1 MSKLVKQSLV
11 DQIYE
16 ELRNSIIT
24 QKIGW
29 GERLNVSELQQKYEL
44 SSTPIRE
51 ALNRLQ
57 KEGLV
62 EYKTNFGARVIELT
76 EKDIIEIQEVSMA
89 LDVAAIKYAIQ
100 SGNRQTMLLE
110 LEKIIKAYKASKPDE
125 ESVRSRLTDE
135 FADVFYKSAGNERL
149 MTLSQAIRGQ
159 KGMLKSTYIHL
170 KKNPSGMEDHIRIY
184 EAVKAGDVQ
193 KAQAAMSDN
202 YEKATALLLEG
213 FHQ

>member
-29 GERLNVSELQQKYEL
+29 GERLNVSELQQQYEL

-76 EKDIIEIQEVSMA
+76 EKDIIEIQEVAMA
-89 LDVAAIKYAIQ
+89 LDVAAIKYAIL
-100 SGNRQTMLLE
+100 SGNRQAMLLE
-110 LEKIIKAYKASKPDE
+110 LDKIIKAYQATKPNE
-125 ESVRSRLTDE
+125 EAIRSRLTEE
-135 FADVFYKSAGNERL
+135 FTEVFYKNAGNERL
-149 MTLSQAIRGQ
+149 MVLSQAIRGQ
-159 KGMLKSTYIHL
+159 KSMLKSTYIHL

-184 EAVKAGDVQ
+184 EAVKDGNIE
-193 KAQAAMSDN
+193 KAQAAMVDN
-202 YEKATALLLEG
+202 YEKATMLLRQG

>member
-29 GERLNVSELQQKYEL
+29 GERLNVSELQQQYEL

-76 EKDIIEIQEVSMA
+76 EKDIIEIQEVAMA
-89 LDVAAIKYAIQ
+89 LDVAAIKYAIV
-100 SGNRQTMLLE
+100 SGNRQAMLLE
-110 LEKIIKAYKASKPDE
+110 LDKIIKAYQAATE
-125 ESVRSRLTDE
+125 ESTRSRLTEE
-135 FADVFYKSAGNERL
+135 FADVFYKNAGNERL
-149 MTLSQAIRGQ
+149 ITLSQAIRGQ
-159 KGMLKSTYIHL
+159 KSMLKSTYINL

-184 EAVKAGDVQ
+184 EAVKEGQVE
-193 KAQAAMSDN
+193 KAQAAMVDN
-202 YEKATALLLEG
+202 YEKATALLLQG

>member
-1 MSKLVKQSLV
+1 LV

-16 ELRNSIIT
+16 ELRTSIIT

-29 GERLNVSELQQKYEL
+29 GERLNVSELQQQYEL

-76 EKDIIEIQEVSMA
+76 EKDIIEIQEVAMA
-89 LDVAAIKYAIQ
+89 LDVAAIKYSIR
-100 SGNRQTMLLE
+100 SGNRQAMLLE
-110 LEKIIKAYKASKPDE
+110 LDKIIKAYQAATE
-125 ESVRSRLTDE
+125 EPIRSRLTEE
-135 FADVFYKSAGNERL
+135 FADVFYKNAGNERL
-149 MTLSQAIRGQ
+149 VVLSQAIRGQ
-159 KGMLKSTYIHL
+159 KSMLKSTYIHL

-184 EAVKAGDVQ
+184 EAVKSGDVE
-193 KAQAAMSDN
+193 KAQAAMVDN
-202 YEKATALLLEG
+202 YEKATALLLQS

>member
-1 MSKLVKQSLV
+1 MSKLIKQSLV

-16 ELRNSIIT
+16 ELRTSIIT

-29 GERLNVSELQQKYEL
+29 GERLNVSELQQQYEL

-89 LDVAAIKYAIQ
+89 LDVAAIKYAIIK
-100 SGNRQTMLLE
+100 GNRQAMLLE
-110 LEKIIKAYKASKPDE
+110 LDKIIKGYQAATE
-125 ESVRSRLTDE
+125 EKTRSRLTEE
-135 FADVFYKSAGNERL
+135 FADVFYKNTGNERL
-149 MTLSQAIRGQ
+149 MVLSQAIRGQ
-159 KGMLKSTYIHL
+159 KSMLKSTYIHL
-170 KKNPSGMEDHIRIY
+170 KKNPSGMEDHIRIF
-184 EAVKAGDVQ
+184 EAVKNGDVE
-193 KAQAAMSDN
+193 KAQSAMVDN
-202 YEKATALLLEG
+202 YEKATALLLQS

>member
-1 MSKLVKQSLV
+1 MSKLIKQSLV

-29 GERLNVSELQQKYEL
+29 GERLNVSELQQQYEL

-76 EKDIIEIQEVSMA
+76 EKDIIEIQDVAMA
-89 LDVAAIKYAIQ
+89 LDIAAIKYAIE
-100 SGNRQTMLLE
+100 SGNRQAMLLE
-110 LEKIIKAYKASKPDE
+110 LDKIIQAYLAATE
-125 ESVRSRLTDE
+125 ESTRSRLTEE
-135 FADVFYKSAGNERL
+135 FADVFYKNAGNERL
-149 MTLSQAIRGQ
+149 ITLSQAIRGQ
-159 KGMLKSTYIHL
+159 KSMLKSTYIHL

-184 EAVKAGDVQ
+184 QAVKDGDVE
-193 KAQAAMSDN
+193 KAQAAMVDN
-202 YEKATALLLEG
+202 YEKATALLLQG
-213 FHQ
+213 FRQ

>member
-16 ELRNSIIT
+16 ELRTSIIT

-29 GERLNVSELQQKYEL
+29 GERLNVSELQQQYEL

-76 EKDIIEIQEVSMA
+76 EKDIIEIQEVAMA
-89 LDVAAIKYAIQ
+89 LDVAAIKYAIL
-100 SGNRQTMLLE
+100 SGNRETMLVE
-110 LEKIIKAYKASKPDE
+110 LDKIIKAYQAAQE
-125 ESVRSRLTDE
+125 EPTRSRLTEE
-135 FADVFYKSAGNERL
+135 FADVFYRGAGNERL
-149 MTLSQAIRGQ
+149 ITLSQAIRGQ
-159 KGMLKSTYIHL
+159 KSMLKSTYIHL
-170 KKNPSGMEDHIRIY
+170 KKTPSGMEDHIRIY
-184 EAVKAGDVQ
+184 EAVKAGDVE
-193 KAQAAMSDN
+193 KAQAAMVDN
-202 YEKATALLLEG
+202 YEKATALLLQG